1 MDEKLLLL
9 NIRLTLAKLKIN
21 ESYRAS
27 NYLANII
34 LKLVVSGDDSRLGY
48 VSAVE
53 NVGQQFNV
61 ERSSVVLGVS
71 NLLRECD
78 LVQNEKFCQLNVYKK
93 IRYVKDLVM
102 KAV

>member
-1 MDEKLLLL
+1 MNENLLLL

-34 LKLVVSGDDSRLGY
+34 LNLVVSGDDSRLGY

-53 NVGQQFNV
+53 NVGQKFNV
-61 ERSSVVLGVS
+61 ERSSIVLGVS

-93 IRYVKDLVM
+93 IRYVKDLIM
-102 KAV
+102 KDI